1 MLVRRHLLTCRHG
14 WDNQRAQLES
24 SIKEMKVPPRR
35 RRPNDESAT
44 RTALLDA
51 AEAIMLEE
59 GYAAVSSRR
68 IASRAG
74 VPNAIH
80 YYFDTMDDLFIEL
93 FRRGA
98 VRSLEQQREALT
110 SPQPLWSFWDL
121 LLDRSNGGLNMEFVA
136 LANHRKDIRSE
147 IAESSH
153 AFRQQQLEALS
164 SVIEASSSHSAEAIV
179 LLLSSVSRFIL
190 TEEAFD
196 IGTGHAEIV
205 ALVEELIGQIEGV
218 RQSRRDDRPSEG

>member
-1 MLVRRHLLTCRHG
+1 
-14 WDNQRAQLES
+14 
-24 SIKEMKVPPRR
+24 
-35 RRPNDESAT
+35 
-44 RTALLDA
+44 
-51 AEAIMLEE
+51 MLEE

-98 VRSLEQQREALT
+98 ARSLEHQREALT
-110 SPQPLWSFWDL
+110 SPTPLWSFWDL

-147 IAESSH
+147 ITESSR
-153 AFRQQQLEALS
+153 AFRQEQLEALS
-164 SVIEASSSHSAEAIV
+164 GVIGALSSHSPEAVI

-196 IGTGHAEIV
+196 IETGHHEIV
-205 ALVEELIGQIEGV
+205 ALVESLIGQIEG
-218 RQSRRDDRPSEG
+218 DRPSRRAGRLSAG